1 MTGHSSR
8 IKVLPADSLSLLEI
22 DKQKQAVLAEVV
34 QIFKLKLFEEV
45 IQLLQICR
53 TRRRVQQDL

>member
-8 IKVLPADSLSLLEI
+8 IKVLPADTHSLLEI

-53 TRRRVQQDL
+53 TRRRVQ